1 MSTKS
6 LHLFGLGNALVD
18 VQLQVD
24 DDAFSGL
31 NLRKGG
37 MALVSPREQQ
47 ALLDRFL
54 HKDPF
59 LCSGGSAANT
69 VIAFAQ
75 FGGRAAYGTRLGRD
89 RHGMFYASEF
99 EQLGIEL
106 HAELIDNEA
115 TGTCIVLITPDA
127 ERTLNTSLAVNTTFS
142 KEHVAEEAV
151 SRSEWLYVEGYKFSE
166 QSGAEAIE
174 HAIHYAKKHG
184 TKIAVTF
191 SDAFIV
197 QYFGEG
203 LRSAV
208 AKADLIFCN
217 EAEALAFT
225 GADTTQEAF
234 RALKEVAPNVAM
246 TVGEKGSKV
255 HFGNGSW
262 DIPAVPVVPVDT
274 TGAGDIYAAG
284 FLYGITHGH
293 TPEQAGRLGS
303 AAAAKVISQLG
314 ARLHDREFSALRHQA
329 LGV

>member
-1 MSTKS
+1 MTTKS

-24 DDAFSGL
+24 HDTFSGL

-47 ALLDRFL
+47 ALLDKFL
-54 HKDPF
+54 HVEPF

-75 FGGRAAYGTRLGRD
+75 FGGKAAYGTRLGQD
-89 RHGMFYASEF
+89 RHGEFYASEF
-99 EQLGIEL
+99 EKLGIEL
-106 HAELIDNEA
+106 HAEHMENEA
-115 TGTCIVLITPDA
+115 TGTCLVLITPDA
-127 ERTLNTSLAVNTTFS
+127 ERTLNTSLAANTTFS
-142 KEHVAEEAV
+142 KEHIAEEAV
-151 SRSEWLYVEGYKFSE
+151 AKSEWLYIEGYKFSE

-174 HAIHYAKKHG
+174 RAIYYAKQHG
-184 TKIAVTF
+184 TKVAVTF

-197 QYFGEG
+197 EYFGEG

-225 GADTTQEAF
+225 GASTASDAF
-234 RALKEVAPNVAM
+234 RSLQESAPNVAM
-246 TVGEKGSKV
+246 TVGERGSHV
-255 HFGNGSW
+255 HFGYNTW

-293 TPEQAGRLGS
+293 TPEQAGHLGS
-303 AAAAKVISQLG
+303 AAAAKVIAQLG
-314 ARLHDREFSALRHQA
+314 ARLHDSEFALLRHQA
-329 LGV
+329 LGR